1 MSFFRLEKKER
12 RKRGPRPRDI
22 LPSHCRPAF
31 FICIQC
37 RRRHPRGFEPFPAL
51 STRPIIR
58 MSFNMA
64 AHRNYPT
71 NRANACPRI
80 LSLLFHSFLA
90 ERRIEGNWN
99 ERDWREG
106 RLKGGVPPPPSL
118 RNNAIWWQQLRF
130 MKSNPM
136 RVRDTFHPSTHHLWL
151 GGEKRKEKN

>member
-1 MSFFRLEKKER
+1 MDTREIRESSVSEDDGGGEHEPKERGIPIWMSFFRLEKKER

-90 ERRIEGNWN
+90 ERRIGGNWN

-106 RLKGGVPPPPSL
+106 RLKGGVPPL
-118 RNNAIWWQQLRF
+118 IET
-130 MKSNPM
+130 M
-136 RVRDTFHPSTHHLWL
+136 RY
-151 GGEKRKEKN
+151 GGNSCGL